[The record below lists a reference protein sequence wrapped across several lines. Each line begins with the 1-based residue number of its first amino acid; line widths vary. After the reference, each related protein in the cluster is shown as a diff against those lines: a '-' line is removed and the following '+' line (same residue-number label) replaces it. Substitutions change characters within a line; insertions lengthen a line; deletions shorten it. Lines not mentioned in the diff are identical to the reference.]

1 MRVATFAAIA
11 GGEARKLMSYRA
23 DFWISTLVAF
33 TVRMTVA
40 WFLWDAIFAASGRS
54 EVAGFSREGMVLY
67 YVLVLLLGK
76 VASGEERQ
84 VSIAQ
89 DLYDGRLTRYLLF
102 PGGYFGFKYA
112 EHLGQLVPV
121 LTQLLLFGGWAALVF
136 DLDSLGRVSAGS
148 LARTVVALAVG
159 NVLAFLIAFLIES
172 VAFWADNVWS
182 LNVLLRFVSHLL
194 GGEMLPLEL
203 FPAWAR
209 LWLDLLP
216 FRFLFHFP
224 AMTLVG
230 RVDAGAWAS
239 GLAIALAWCLALVF
253 IVRIVWRRGSLVY
266 TGVGI

>member
-1 MRVATFAAIA
+1 MTPATFAAIA

-33 TVRMTVA
+33 MVRMAVA
-40 WFLWDAIFAASGRS
+40 WFLWDAIFASTGRT
-54 EVAGFSREGMVLY
+54 EIAGFSREGMVLY
-67 YVLVLLLGK
+67 YVLVLLIGK
-76 VASGEERQ
+76 VVSGEERQ

-89 DLYDGRLTRYLLF
+89 DIYEGRLSRYLLF
-102 PGGYFGFKYA
+102 PGGYFSFKYA

-121 LTQLLLFGGWAALVF
+121 LAQLVLFGSWAALVF
-136 DLDSLGRVSAGS
+136 DLESLGSVSAGS
-148 LARTVVALAVG
+148 VARAAVAVAVG
-159 NVLAFLIAFLIES
+159 NLLAFLIAFLTES

-182 LNVLLRFVSHLL
+182 LNVLLRFVAHLL

-209 LWLDLLP
+209 LGLDLLP

-230 RVDAGAWAS
+230 RIDAQSWVS
-239 GLAIALAWCLALVF
+239 GLAIALGWCLVLTLVAR
-253 IVRIVWRRGSLVY
+253 VVWRRGTLVY